1 MLLKASVYPY
11 EDMNSWEKFDEITI
25 PLKEAFYSK
34 LNSENMTDK
43 DYVHVQKV
51 WKVFEIKNRD
61 EY

>member
-1 MLLKASVYPY
+1 
-11 EDMNSWEKFDEITI
+11 MNSWEKFDEITI